1 MDEIP
6 YRRFDYESLILRD
19 HLALDRTV
27 LANERTF
34 LAYVRT
40 ALGLLVTGASF
51 VKFGGSLAVTVVGW
65 AFVPAALAVAVIG
78 LLRYRAMTCRLAQ
91 VREEQVTDDDPSDK
105 IGRDQQ

>member
-1 MDEIP
+1 MAEAP
-6 YRRFDYESLILRD
+6 YRRFPYRSLILRD

-51 VKFGGSLAVTVVGW
+51 VKFGGSLALTVIGW
-65 AFVPAALAVAVIG
+65 AFVPAALIVAAIG
-78 LLRYRAMTCRLAQ
+78 LSRYQSMNSRLAQ
-91 VREEQVTDDDPSDK
+91 VREDEDAADAADQGTR
-105 IGRDQQ
+105 RDTP